1 MNKLD
6 KMYKKVLHDMRSR
19 EQREWLVKVSSKAV
33 PAYFDI
39 ISYCYNSGM
48 ECPDLNTEVG
58 QTAVKNLLESPDF
71 KEQYPECEATFDIL
85 MKWWD
90 RPPVQDDKARYSPE
104 TIADLDR
111 LFGGEQHECQA

>member
-6 KMYKKVLHDMRSR
+6 KMYKKVLHDMKSR
-19 EQREWLVKVSSKAV
+19 EQREWFIKVSSKAV

-39 ISYCYNSGM
+39 VSYYYNRGK
-48 ECPDLNTEVG
+48 ECPDLNTEGG
-58 QTAVKNLLESPDF
+58 QMAVKNLLVSLDF
-71 KEQYPECEATFDIL
+71 KEEYPKCEATFDIL

-90 RPPVQDDKARYSPE
+90 KPAVQEDEARYSPE

-111 LFGGEQHECQA
+111 LFGGEQYEYQA